1 MSSTR
6 KVPETRLMAE
16 VELSPDH
23 AWRALCRYGGWRLL
37 RDAFARFRYGDGFS
51 HARAV
56 AFQLCLA
63 AVPLLIASQ
72 GLATKLGL
80 QGGRVVAET
89 VLELTPGS
97 SQSLVTQLLA
107 DDERIQDIGEVA
119 LTLGLIAA
127 IMALTSSVGQIERGA
142 NRIYGIQRDRPFAHK
157 YLRALVLAVAAG
169 IPALTSF
176 LMLVAGGAIGES
188 MGRSYHWSGTAT
200 AIWNVLRW
208 PASLAL
214 TVVSVSVLFRFAPRR
229 RQPGMPWVMIGAA
242 LATVLWWLPSLL
254 LAGYVGASGSFGD
267 IYGPLTAVMALLLWA
282 MLTAIALL
290 LGIAFTAQLEARRV
304 GVPEPVVRDRWEP
317 AGHANGQAE
326 QPDAT
331 QHRSDTSR
339 KGAGAGQGRGEKAG
353 AR

>member
-127 IMALTSSVGQIERGA
+127 ILALTSSVGQIERGA

-188 MGRSYHWSGTAT
+188 MGRSYHWSGNAT

-208 PASLAL
+208 PA
-214 TVVSVSVLFRFAPRR
+214 
-229 RQPGMPWVMIGAA
+229 
-242 LATVLWWLPSLL
+242 SLL

-267 IYGPLTAVMALLLWA
+267 IYGPLTAVMTLLLWA